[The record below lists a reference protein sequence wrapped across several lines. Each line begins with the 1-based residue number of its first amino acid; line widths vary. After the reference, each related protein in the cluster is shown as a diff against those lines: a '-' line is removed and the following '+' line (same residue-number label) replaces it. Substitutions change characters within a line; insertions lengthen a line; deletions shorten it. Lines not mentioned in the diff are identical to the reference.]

1 MVAIPFI
8 NKTRKTKFKGT
19 FNLDSIDYEYTLY
32 LLPITKQKEYNEIVN
47 YFGNRMFKGSVCLE
61 VDESAVEDYLD
72 NGDVSAFIMINPS
85 NIDNVA
91 SGTLQIYDWCNS
103 SSKSSSSKSSSSK
116 SSSSKSSSSK
126 SSSSKSSSSKSS
138 SKSPSIDDADVW
150 INDVCRVSSSSN
162 TGNPLKALFYFMEQL
177 TIQNLHKNNIKLYIE
192 NEPDNVK
199 VLKPKYES
207 LGFVKNMIQN
217 PEICP
222 NWTGTEIVMEK
233 SGLTE
238 ETPVID
244 FSFLQSSSKSVT
256 AKSVTARYTTVKGK
270 GTNKTYK
277 LNHRSY
283 KRNKKSYKRK

>member
-1 MVAIPFI
+1 
-8 NKTRKTKFKGT
+8 
-19 FNLDSIDYEYTLY
+19 
-32 LLPITKQKEYNEIVN
+32 
-47 YFGNRMFKGSVCLE
+47 
-61 VDESAVEDYLD
+61 
-72 NGDVSAFIMINPS
+72 
-85 NIDNVA
+85 
-91 SGTLQIYDWCNS
+91 
-103 SSKSSSSKSSSSK
+103 
-116 SSSSKSSSSK
+116 
-126 SSSSKSSSSKSS
+126 
-138 SKSPSIDDADVW
+138 
-150 INDVCRVSSSSN
+150 
-162 TGNPLKALFYFMEQL
+162 MEQL

-244 FSFLQSSSKSVT
+244 FSFLQSYFKSVT

-270 GTNKTYK
+270 GIKKTYK
-277 LNHRSY
+277 RNKKSY
-283 KRNKKSYKRK
+283 KRNKKSYKRNHSS

>member
-19 FNLDSIDYEYTLY
+19 FNLDSTDYEYTMY

-61 VDESAVEDYLD
+61 VDESAVEYYL
-72 NGDVSAFIMINPS
+72 NNEYVSAFIMINPL
-85 NIDNVA
+85 NIDNIA
-91 SGTLQIYDWCNS
+91 SGTLQIYDWCNTS
-103 SSKSSSSKSSSSK
+103 N
-116 SSSSKSSSSK
+116 
-126 SSSSKSSSSKSS
+126 KSS
-138 SKSPSIDDADVW
+138 SKSQSIDDADVW

-244 FSFLQSSSKSVT
+244 FSFLQSSVK
-256 AKSVTARYTTVKGK
+256 TARYTTDKGK
-270 GTNKTYK
+270 GTNKTNKRNHRSYK
-277 LNHRSY
+277 HNKHNTNRSYKRNNRSY
-283 KRNKKSYKRK
+283 KRNKKYYKK

>member
-1 MVAIPFI
+1 MVAISFI

-19 FNLDSIDYEYTLY
+19 FNLDSTDYEYTLY

-72 NGDVSAFIMINPS
+72 NEDVSAFIMINPL

-91 SGTLQIYDWCNS
+91 SGTLQIYDWCNT
-103 SSKSSSSKSSSSK
+103 
-116 SSSSKSSSSK
+116 
-126 SSSSKSSSSKSS
+126 SSKSS
-138 SKSPSIDDADVW
+138 SKSQSIDDADVW

-233 SGLTE
+233 AGLTE

-244 FSFLQSSSKSVT
+244 FSFLQSSVKTV
-256 AKSVTARYTTVKGK
+256 RYTTATMVKGK
-270 GTNKTYK
+270 GTNKTNKRNHSSYK
-277 LNHRSY
+277 HNKHNTNRSY
-283 KRNKKSYKRK
+283 KRNKKYYKT

>member
-19 FNLDSIDYEYTLY
+19 FNLDSTDYEYTMY

-61 VDESAVEDYLD
+61 VDESAIEDYLD
-72 NGDVSAFIMINPS
+72 NDDVSAFIMINPL
-85 NIDNVA
+85 NVDNVA
-91 SGTLQIYDWCNS
+91 SGTLQIYDWCNT
-103 SSKSSSSKSSSSK
+103 
-116 SSSSKSSSSK
+116 SSK

-138 SKSPSIDDADVW
+138 SKSQSIGDADVW

-244 FSFLQSSSKSVT
+244 FSFLQSSVT
-256 AKSVTARYTTVKGK
+256 TRFTRATTAATVKGK
-270 GTNKTYK
+270 GRGIKKTYRHNK
-277 LNHRSY
+277 KTY
-283 KRNKKSYKRK
+283 KRNKKTYKHK

>member
-1 MVAIPFI
+1 
-8 NKTRKTKFKGT
+8 
-19 FNLDSIDYEYTLY
+19 
-32 LLPITKQKEYNEIVN
+32 
-47 YFGNRMFKGSVCLE
+47 
-61 VDESAVEDYLD
+61 
-72 NGDVSAFIMINPS
+72 
-85 NIDNVA
+85 
-91 SGTLQIYDWCNS
+91 
-103 SSKSSSSKSSSSK
+103 
-116 SSSSKSSSSK
+116 
-126 SSSSKSSSSKSS
+126 
-138 SKSPSIDDADVW
+138 
-150 INDVCRVSSSSN
+150 
-162 TGNPLKALFYFMEQL
+162 MEQL
-177 TIQNLHKNNIKLYIE
+177 TIQNLHKNNINLYIE

-244 FSFLQSSSKSVT
+244 FSFLQSSVKT
-256 AKSVTARYTTVKGK
+256 DRYTTDKGK

-283 KRNKKSYKRK
+283 KRNKHSTNISYKRNNRSYKRNKKYYKK